1 MTQSNQRQ
9 DGQGGGIIRRLHA
22 AWTRE
27 LALLILRG
35 VAALLAVIAGALLI
49 DLLADWT
56 LDLPGWLR
64 VVLLLANV
72 LAIGWAG
79 WIWLRPCLRRFVAL
93 HMALRVEREN
103 PQLESLLVSAVQ
115 FHDAEAAPG
124 ASDQLMRAVERVAE
138 SKTRDVNFNDVT
150 RVPHLAILLIAAVLT
165 VGGLTAVGVAA
176 PGFLPTLMTRLFD
189 PSSKAMYPTR
199 TRIEVVSG
207 NPTILQGSPVEL
219 AAVTSGENP
228 RRGKVLVNVGGA
240 GWEELHV
247 TGDEDNRFAHRV
259 EQVVNDTEYYFQLG
273 DARSHV
279 HKVTVARP
287 PRIIEARVRREFPA
301 YTVDDGLGQETDE
314 VRALNQKVPQ
324 GTKITWRLRTDR
336 PVSEARLVFEE
347 GERVQADVGSDGRS
361 LTVTAEADASLS
373 YRFAMDW
380 KLADK
385 THTQESAKHFV
396 TIVPDMPPRV
406 AMTYPLG
413 DQQATLKKLLSVT
426 FFAADDYGL
435 DKAWLVYQINDGP
448 EKRREVATFDAA
460 DQVEKTVEWKVAETL
475 ADLREGDLL
484 TYRIEVAD
492 ARPGG
497 GDKSR
502 QRSSSRQI
510 QFVSPEEYLA
520 YAMGRRMRY
529 LSQIRPVYNQQREAA
544 KAIRDL
550 VPPAM
555 DAPPA
560 SAETDTSQPNDP
572 DLREP
577 TS

>member
-1 MTQSNQRQ
+1 MTQSNRTQ
-9 DGQGGGIIRRLHA
+9 DTQDGGIIRRLHA
-22 AWTRE
+22 AWRRE
-27 LALLILRG
+27 LVLVILRG
-35 VAALLAVIAGALLI
+35 AAALLAVIAGAVLI

-56 LDLPGWLR
+56 LNLPGWLR

-79 WIWLRPCLRRFVAL
+79 WVWLRPCLRRFVAV
-93 HMALRVEREN
+93 HMALRVERAN
-103 PQLESLLVSAVQ
+103 PQLESVLVSAVQ
-115 FHDAEAAPG
+115 FHDAQAAPG
-124 ASDQLMRAVERVAE
+124 ASDQLMRAVERIAE
-138 SKTRDVNFNDVT
+138 NKTRSVNFRDVT
-150 RVPHLAILLIAAVLT
+150 RVEHLAVLLIAAVLT
-165 VGGLTAVGVAA
+165 VGGVGAVGFAA
-176 PGFLPTLMTRLFD
+176 PGFLPTLMTRMFD
-189 PSSKAMYPTR
+189 PGSKAMYPTR
-199 TRIEVVSG
+199 TQIEVVSG
-207 NPTILQGSPVEL
+207 NPTVLQGAPVEL
-219 AAVTSGENP
+219 AAITSGENP
-228 RRGKVLVNVGGA
+228 QGGTVLVNVGGA
-240 GWEELHV
+240 GWEELEV
-247 TGDEDNRFAHRV
+247 AGDEQNRFSYRV

-287 PRIIEARVRREFPA
+287 PRIIEAKIRREFPA
-301 YTVDDGLGQETDE
+301 YTVEDGLGEPTDE
-314 VRALNQKVPQ
+314 VRAMNLKVPQ
-324 GTKITWRLRTDR
+324 GTKITWQLRTDR
-336 PVSEARLVFEE
+336 QVAGARLVFEE
-347 GERVQADVGSDGRS
+347 GEPVKVDLGQDGKA

-380 KLADK
+380 TLGDK
-385 THTQESAKHFV
+385 THTQESTKHFV
-396 TIVPDMPPRV
+396 TIVPDMAPRV

-413 DQQATLKKLLSVT
+413 DQQATLKKLLNVT

-435 DKAWLVYQINDGP
+435 DKAWIVYQVNDGP
-448 EKRREVATFDAA
+448 EQRRKVADFEAV
-460 DQVEKTVEWKVAETL
+460 DQVEKSVEWRGVETL
-475 ADLREGDLL
+475 KELREGDLV

-497 GDKSR
+497 GDQSR

-510 QFVSPEEYLA
+510 QFVSSEEYLA

-555 DAPPA
+555 DAPA
-560 SAETDTSQPNDP
+560 GAENETSEEDSDHQ
-572 DLREP
+572 EP